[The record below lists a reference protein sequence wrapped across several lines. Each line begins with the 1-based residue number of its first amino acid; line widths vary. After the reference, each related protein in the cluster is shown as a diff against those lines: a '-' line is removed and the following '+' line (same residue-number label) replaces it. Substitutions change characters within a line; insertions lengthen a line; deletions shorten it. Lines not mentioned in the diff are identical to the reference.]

1 LEAYALLEDLGIGTI
16 FEFFHSSGITPL
28 MTEKLKSVVR
38 EGAMTDAIH
47 FSILAAIQSGPDAY
61 WYPRLAEIPQ
71 SPPQNRGDQEG
82 IGQDVLASGQYL
94 KYQGGFRSIKATG
107 EKLVQH

>member
-1 LEAYALLEDLGIGTI
+1 MFFKHLANSTEQRNWPIIGSICPVGRLRNRYCT

-47 FSILAAIQSGPDAY
+47 FSILAAIQSGPDA
-61 WYPRLAEIPQ
+61 LLV
-71 SPPQNRGDQEG
+71 S
-82 IGQDVLASGQYL
+82 
-94 KYQGGFRSIKATG
+94 KAC
-107 EKLVQH
+107 